1 MHTSVNANL
10 VAEIPEQDFYF
21 VDIPNLVS
29 GWPNG
34 RSDVSPVRFRYGKLP
49 LIRAACAVHD
59 NLIKSLLRDCWSA
72 DRKRHEKSCGCV
84 GRILIELEIPLD
96 ASSIKRQPIIWVR
109 NKNFSFLSNSAVA
122 RYSIQRS

>member
-72 DRKRHEKSCGCV
+72 DRKRHA
-84 GRILIELEIPLD
+84 
-96 ASSIKRQPIIWVR
+96 ASPHLPKE
-109 NKNFSFLSNSAVA
+109 NMSFARCCRFF
-122 RYSIQRS
+122 RYSNMRQLGHLSTHESERRF